1 MDNDTAKTCES
12 TPDGFLLS
20 RTLVVVLLA
29 TLCCALWGSA
39 IPCIKIGYELLTVD
53 TGSVP
58 SILVFT
64 GLRFTIAGFIVLA
77 AYTAIERRLPR
88 VPRASWG
95 MVARLSLAQTVV
107 QYMFFYVGV
116 SNAPGLTGTIVNA
129 SNSFICILV
138 TTLVFHLE
146 PLTGR
151 KVIGCLVGFA
161 GVVIINLTGG
171 SLAGSVSLTGEG
183 FILISCVCYGVSS
196 SLIRMYSQRENPVLL
211 SGFQFFFGGITLIA
225 AGTLLGGRI
234 GPVTPAGAGM
244 VVWLGIVSGVAYTV
258 WSILLKHNPTS
269 RVTIFG
275 FMNPVFGVILSA
287 LLLHEQTA
295 ITPVQCLL
303 ALVLVAAGIMITS
316 TDGASRSTQKLAARS
331 LAPRPRV

>member
-1 MDNDTAKTCES
+1 MDHDTAQIDAPAS
-12 TPDGFLLS
+12 DGSPLS
-20 RTLVVVLLA
+20 RTLVVALLA
-29 TLCCALWGSA
+29 MLCCALWGSA
-39 IPCIKIGYELLTVD
+39 IPCIKIGYELLAVD
-53 TGSVP
+53 TESVP
-58 SILVFT
+58 SILVFA
-64 GLRFTIAGFIVLA
+64 GLRFTIAGSIVLA
-77 AYTAIERRLPR
+77 AYTAIERR
-88 VPRASWG
+88 VPRIPRSSWG

-107 QYMFFYVGV
+107 QYAFFYVGV

-138 TTLVFHLE
+138 TTLVFRLE

-151 KVIGCLVGFA
+151 KVVGCLVGFA

-171 SLAGSVSLTGEG
+171 SLSGSVSLTGEG

-211 SGFQFFFGGITLIA
+211 SGFQFFFGGIVLMT
-225 AGTLLGGRI
+225 AGTVLGGRI
-234 GPVTPAGAGM
+234 GPVTPAGTSM

-275 FMNPVFGVILSA
+275 FMNPVFGVMLSA

-303 ALVLVAAGIMITS
+303 ALALVTAGIVITS
-316 TDGASRSTQKLAARS
+316 TDGTSRSAQKLAARN
-331 LAPRPRV
+331 LAPRSRV